1 MKILKTLILSIVLVL
16 LASYIVY
23 LNVKLR
29 EVQPNVIQTRLVI
42 QVKEN
47 NILHIIAN
55 IIVKESSLSY
65 DVAKQYA
72 EYIYEASSKYKIDPL
87 LIMSVMSVES
97 NFNHLASSGGALGL
111 LQIVHFWHK
120 EKSSKKE
127 LLDPRTNIMVGAK
140 IMKEYYSKTKDD
152 FSMLLRYNASD
163 NKESYAHKVLKKKQY
178 YRAQIAKEL
187 K

>member
-1 MKILKTLILSIVLVL
+1 MKILKNLVL
-16 LASYIVY
+16 LIIFALLTGYIVY
-23 LNVKLR
+23 LNIKLE
-29 EVQPNVIQTRLVI
+29 EVQPKVIQTQLVV

-47 NILHIIAN
+47 NVLDIVAN
-55 IIVKESSLSY
+55 IMVKESSLPYS
-65 DVAKQYA
+65 VAKQYA
-72 EYIYEASSKYKIDPL
+72 EYVYEASSKYKIDPL

-127 LLDPRTNIMVGAK
+127 LLDPRTNIMVGAS
-140 IMKEYYSKTKDD
+140 IMREYYSKTKDD
-152 FSMLLRYNASD
+152 FGMLLRYNASD
-163 NKESYAHKVLKKKQY
+163 NKESYARKVLKKKHY